1 MRVEAR
7 SEERRARTRALAGFA
22 VMPCAA
28 LEYFVATSLLFQKS
42 LEADEA
48 AVAVWDMLG

>member
-1 MRVEAR
+1 
-7 SEERRARTRALAGFA
+7 
-22 VMPCAA
+22 MPCAA

-48 AVAVWDMLG
+48 AVWDIVRKLRAKRARRSRVGEDAI